1 MTHDPIPGPTAALD
15 LKDPVLRFLTV
26 ISEVG
31 GDAERARLAATV
43 IPAAI
48 PCTLCGVALLNEAV
62 GSWSLALV
70 RDGDLV
76 PVGTDLHNTLSVL
89 TPVFDSAFDAPA
101 VVVSGKDGDTT
112 ERSASDAMAQLG
124 MRGLVQ

>member
-1 MTHDPIPGPTAALD
+1 MTDDPIPGPTAALD

-26 ISEVG
+26 ISELG
-31 GDAERARLAATV
+31 GDAERARLTATA

-76 PVGTDLHNTLSVL
+76 PEPVNDNGTLYGIN
-89 TPVFDSAFDAPA
+89 
-101 VVVSGKDGDTT
+101 
-112 ERSASDAMAQLG
+112 
-124 MRGLVQ
+124 